1 MKSQLITVTGAAL
14 LWLTQPALTQSSYP
28 QRPVQFVVS
37 YTAGGATDLITR
49 IMSERFQVALKQ
61 PFPVENR
68 AGAGGNIGAAYVANS
83 APDGHTIFMASPGP
97 LITNPFLYPKLPY
110 DPFTAF
116 APVILVARLPNVLVV
131 HPSLGVKSIQ
141 QLIDKAKQAPGAINF
156 ASGGAGS
163 SGHLS
168 MELLKAKAGIDLAH
182 VPYKGTGQAQ
192 QDVLAGRVPVIFDNV
207 APLLPYINSGALLA
221 LGVSTPNRI
230 ASLPDIPAVAE
241 TVPGFEASSWVA
253 IVAPAKTEAGI
264 INRLSATA
272 NQILLDP
279 VVKDRLATLGA
290 TPAGG
295 SSAELGTFL
304 GEEKAKWRDV
314 ISQAGLMVGAK

>member
-1 MKSQLITVTGAAL
+1 
-14 LWLTQPALTQSSYP
+14 
-28 QRPVQFVVS
+28 
-37 YTAGGATDLITR
+37 
-49 IMSERFQVALKQ
+49 
-61 PFPVENR
+61 
-68 AGAGGNIGAAYVANS
+68 
-83 APDGHTIFMASPGP
+83 
-97 LITNPFLYPKLPY
+97 
-110 DPFTAF
+110 
-116 APVILVARLPNVLVV
+116 
-131 HPSLGVKSIQ
+131 
-141 QLIDKAKQAPGAINF
+141 
-156 ASGGAGS
+156 GAGS

-168 MELLKAKAGIDLAH
+168 MELLKAKARIDLAH
-182 VPYKGTGQAQ
+182 VPYKGTGQAL

-264 INRLSATA
+264 INRLNATA

-304 GEEKAKWRDV
+304 GEEKTKWRDV
-314 ISQAGLMVGAK
+314 ISQAGLMVEAK